1 MRQLAQ
7 TSKEQ
12 KKTLRSI
19 AHERKTIIW
28 VGQQGLSKN
37 ILDEADTALD
47 HHELIKIKIRV
58 GDREQCDELTNT
70 LCAKTSA
77 ELVQKI
83 GNVITVFRQNKKD
96 PKIKLAT

>member
-1 MRQLAQ
+1 ML
-7 TSKEQ
+7 TKEQ
-12 KKTLRSI
+12 KKTLRSL

-28 VGQQGLSKN
+28 VCQQGLSN
-37 ILDEADTALD
+37 NLLDEVNTALD

-58 GDREQCDELTNT
+58 GVREQRDELMKN

-83 GNVITVFRQNKKD
+83 GNVITVYRQNKKD

>member
-1 MRQLAQ
+1 ML
-7 TSKEQ
+7 TKEQ
-12 KKTLRSI
+12 KKTLRSL
-19 AHERKTIIW
+19 AHERKPIIW
-28 VGQQGLSKN
+28 VGQQSLSKN
-37 ILDEADTALD
+37 LLDEVDTALD

-58 GDREQCDELTNT
+58 GDRKQRDELTKS

-96 PKIKLAT
+96 PIIKLSK